1 MRIGKKGLLY
11 VAAGLL
17 SISAFEAFGFSNVTL
32 TGWVSDSKCGAG
44 HGAKDPDPECVTKC
58 INAGAKPVFVDTEG
72 KVWAI
77 DDPDAVKGHWGH
89 HVSVEAS
96 VNQSTK
102 SVHVVKVTM
111 LAQQ

>member
-1 MRIGKKGLLY
+1 MRIGAKSLIC

-17 SISAFEAFGFSNVTL
+17 SVSALRSFALANVTL
-32 TGWVSDSKCGAG
+32 EGWVSDSKCGAG

-58 INAGAKPVFVDTEG
+58 INGGAKPVFVDADG

-96 VNQSTK
+96 VDPSTK

>member
-1 MRIGKKGLLY
+1 MRISAKGLACL
-11 VAAGLL
+11 AAGLL
-17 SISAFEAFGFSNVTL
+17 SVSALRAFALANVTL
-32 TGWVSDSKCGAG
+32 TGYVSDSKCGAM
-44 HGAKDPDPECVTKC
+44 HNAKDPDAACVNKC
-58 INAGAKPVFVDTEG
+58 INSGAKPVFVDADG
-72 KVWAI
+72 KVWSI

-96 VNQSTK
+96 VDAATK